1 MESET
6 LNAEIDRLL
15 FRIKAGDADA
25 FCSFV
30 DATKRPLALSALA
43 YLKNAD
49 DIEDALQETYISI
62 LVHIDGYCSA
72 QNPMGWVYKIFKNKC
87 LSILRNRR
95 SDLPLDFAAD
105 IGAAFCFEHTDNML
119 LVQTLMNNLT
129 QKEIKVV
136 SMKLW
141 LDMTFEEI
149 ASAARISKAA
159 AHRTY
164 ARALK
169 KWRAAVLSKKVSAPR
184 QKRLATEGNK
194 HEKYF

>member
-72 QNPMGWVYKIFKNKC
+72 QNPMGGFTKFSKTNVCPFC
-87 LSILRNRR
+87 ET
-95 SDLPLDFAAD
+95 
-105 IGAAFCFEHTDNML
+105 GAATCRW
-119 LVQTLMNNLT
+119 TLP
-129 QKEIKVV
+129 
-136 SMKLW
+136 
-141 LDMTFEEI
+141 
-149 ASAARISKAA
+149 
-159 AHRTY
+159 RT
-164 ARALK
+164 
-169 KWRAAVLSKKVSAPR
+169 
-184 QKRLATEGNK
+184 
-194 HEKYF
+194 

>member
-149 ASAARISKAA
+149 ASGAQNI
-159 AHRTY
+159 
-164 ARALK
+164 RAG
-169 KWRAAVLSKKVSAPR
+169 AEKVGGKPFFQRKSLRRVKNA
-184 QKRLATEGNK
+184 
-194 HEKYF
+194 

>member
-169 KWRAAVLSKKVSAPR
+169 SWRAAVLSKKVSAPR

>member
-141 LDMTFEEI
+141 LVI
-149 ASAARISKAA
+149 R
-159 AHRTY
+159 AHRGGTRETRPKT
-164 ARALK
+164 ARRGARGK
-169 KWRAAVLSKKVSAPR
+169 SHRGRAPCHRRTWLRRKVCDAESGTGA
-184 QKRLATEGNK
+184 A
-194 HEKYF
+194 

>member
-62 LVHIDGYCSA
+62 LVHIDG
-72 QNPMGWVYKIFKNKC
+72 YKIFKNKC

-169 KWRAAVLSKKVSAPR
+169 KLEGSRSFKESLCAASKTLSYGGE
-184 QKRLATEGNK
+184 QT
-194 HEKYF
+194 